1 MIHQRKD
8 KNIIFRVYFFLFYYY
23 SSLFF
28 SNEIDKLNATHFVI
42 LCFDI
47 HHNDFDNDNRLI
59 SGPEIVLCNK
69 TALIR
74 VMIKLCKTKNNK
86 RKNNDFRHLLQRQKN
101 QNSIFFFNASIRFER
116 FFICLFIEIFVYFK
130 IYRWM
135 YWFYLFGCSFHVFYC
150 RIVVCFSW
158 LVGVRM
164 CRANGVYFAVSK

>member
-42 LCFDI
+42 FCFDI
-47 HHNDFDNDNRLI
+47 HHNDFDNDNSLI

-74 VMIKLCKTKNNK
+74 VVIKLWKTKK
-86 RKNNDFRHLLQRQKN
+86 QKKTQRFSSSFTKTEESEFN
-101 QNSIFFFNASIRFER
+101 FFFNALIRFER
-116 FFICLFIEIFVYFK
+116 FFIRLFIEIFVYFK

-164 CRANGVYFAVSK
+164 CRANGVYFALS